1 MGQTGPAGPIGQT
14 GPMGPVG
21 QTGSVGPIGPAGP
34 TGPAGPGL
42 TPAWIQV
49 SDVTTQAVAVAN
61 VLQNFVWGATGS
73 VSGFAHTAGTAPVTV
88 FRAGVYRVAASIPVQ
103 RNANPAANATAC
115 IRVNGV
121 SVACQTER
129 LEANNV
135 PRAIPLTA
143 IVQLAAGDVV
153 TLAFKGTSTAVR
165 VTGTADTRTVM
176 TIANVD

>member
-1 MGQTGPAGPIGQT
+1 
-14 GPMGPVG
+14 MGPSG
-21 QTGSVGPIGPAGP
+21 PTGPIGPTGP
-34 TGPAGPGL
+34 VGPSGPAGPGQ
-42 TPAWIQV
+42 TPAYIEV

-61 VLQNFVWGATGS
+61 VLQNLLWGATGS
-73 VSGFAHTAGTAPVTV
+73 VAGFTHTAGTAPITV
-88 FRAGVYRVAASIPVQ
+88 SRAGVYQVTASIPVQ

-121 SVACQTER
+121 TVVCQTER

-153 TLAFKGTSTAVR
+153 TLAFKGTSTSVR
-165 VTGTADTRTVM
+165 VTGTVDTRTVM
-176 TIANVD
+176 TIASVD